1 MSPVWAPCAD
11 DVENAAERVVEALT
25 DVNATLVE
33 VSRAIERGPHP
44 DNAAITPDVLHACFQ
59 RVAAETADVSA
70 AVRDLDMPDTTDLAS
85 IVSTLESVHAA
96 LLDNTNAVRIGALM
110 PPLLA
115 RLDHPGVGKQETR
128 AIVTAIEAMCAGA
141 YDYRPLLAYVRAK
154 ESVVLA
160 FE

>member
-1 MSPVWAPCAD
+1 MSSSSSFDAD
-11 DVENAAERVVEALT
+11 DVTDAAERVVDALK
-25 DVNATLVE
+25 DVNATLDG
-33 VSRAIERGPHP
+33 VSRAIECGTHP
-44 DNAAITPDVLHACFQ
+44 DPITPDMLHACFQ

-70 AVRDLDMPDTTDLAS
+70 AVRDLAMPDTTDLLS
-85 IVSTLESVHAA
+85 IAETLENVHGA
-96 LLDNTNAVRIGALM
+96 LIDNTNAVRIGALM